1 MTYSVQVTPAAQRQ
15 IRKLDPQVAKRIRLF
30 LEGTLSGIDNP
41 RSLGKPLVDQEF
53 WRYRVGDYRI
63 LVYIEDDRLIVL
75 VVAIAR
81 RREVYRELT

>member
-15 IRKLDPQVAKRIRLF
+15 IRKLDPQVATGIRVF

-63 LVYIEDDRLIVL
+63 LAHLEDDRLIVL
-75 VVAIAR
+75 VVAVAH
-81 RREVYRELT
+81 RREVYRDLP